1 MSAEKI
7 VLDYAQEAGFSSVL
21 RLSDP
26 LYEESVVLGIGPVLL
41 VDSDNMPLAYLVCP
55 SKCRLYGKEFDHYA
69 IVIPYEV
76 NFGDDVGA
84 DTFYL
89 HIRLSEDE
97 AQKSSSSCRSGSST
111 SPIRSGLRTR
121 LCSTGFI
128 LKCRPSFTC
137 SGSYSKFSTGC
148 PKPPNWAVQVGTTRR
163 SAKDPQTACRCGFLA
178 DTL

>member
-97 AQKSSSSCRSGSST
+97 AEELVIVPKWELNLSNQVWPEDKAVLNRLHSQVQT
-111 SPIRSGLRTR
+111 FLHLLRK
-121 LCSTGFI
+121 L
-128 LKCRPSFTC
+128 LKVLDWL
-137 SGSYSKFSTGC
+137 SK
-148 PKPPNWAVQVGTTRR
+148 A
-163 SAKDPQTACRCGFLA
+163 A
-178 DTL
+178 